1 MSLDY
6 SSAEGATSPSAR
18 RIILISAFTVA
29 CTAAFFYFRPADG
42 ASTDAD
48 AQQSQQDAAVAAAF
62 PAVPFDSIVKS
73 AVSEAL
79 TVPAASEWTLV
90 TIKPGTTLSD
100 VFDQYDLPAEDWL
113 AITRLGGDAARLKHI
128 KVGEHLRMRIASGT
142 LEELVYPLDET
153 RTLSVRREDD
163 GFEATTLTA
172 AIERRSTEA
181 AGTINNSLFADGRKA
196 GLDSRMVA
204 ELADIFA
211 SEIDFGQDLQEGDR
225 FSVVY
230 EQLYKDGK
238 KLRNGDILAAEFI
251 NQGRHYRAVR
261 YVASDG
267 THAYYTPEGQSLRK
281 AFIRTPVD
289 FTRIS
294 SGFTMHRWHPI
305 LNRMRAHMGTDYAA
319 PIGTPVH
326 ASGNG
331 RIEFMGRKGGYGN
344 VVVIRH
350 DATYE
355 TVYGHLSRFQRG
367 LHAGSK
373 VQQGQVIAFVG
384 MTGLATGPHLHYEFR
399 VNGLP
404 VNPVTVTLPRANPI
418 TPQML
423 AEFRTQSASMVAEL
437 ETMGSHQYAQAE
449 LKPAAA
455 APAAQ

>member
-6 SSAEGATSPSAR
+6 SSGLGAASPSAR
-18 RIILISAFTVA
+18 RITLISAFIVA
-29 CTAAFFYFRPADG
+29 CSAAFFYFRPADG
-42 ASTDAD
+42 AEAD
-48 AQQSQQDAAVAAAF
+48 PQQSAQDAAVAAAF

-73 AVSEAL
+73 AVDEAL

-100 VFDQYDLPAEDWL
+100 VFDQLNLPTEDWL
-113 AITRLGGDAARLKHI
+113 AITRLGGDAARLTHI
-128 KVGEHLRMRIASGT
+128 KAGEHLRLRIAGGT

-153 RTLSVRREDD
+153 RSLSVRRDD
-163 GFEATTLTA
+163 GGFEATTLTA

-181 AGTINNSLFADGRKA
+181 AGVINNSLFADGRKA
-196 GLDSRMVA
+196 GLDSRLVA
-204 ELADIFA
+204 ELADIFG

-225 FSVVY
+225 FSVVF
-230 EQLYKDGK
+230 EQLYRDGK
-238 KLRNGDILAAEFI
+238 KLRNGDILAAEFV

-261 YVASDG
+261 YVAADG
-267 THAYYTPEGQSLRK
+267 TRAYYTPEGQSLRK

-326 ASGNG
+326 AAGNG
-331 RIEFMGRKGGYGN
+331 RIEFMGHRGGYGN
-344 VVVIRH
+344 LVVVRH

-404 VNPVTVTLPRANPI
+404 VNPVTVALPRANPI
-418 TPQML
+418 AAPML
-423 AEFRTQSASMVAEL
+423 ALFRSQSATMVAEL
-437 ETMGSHQYAQAE
+437 DAMNAHQFAQSAA
-449 LKPAAA
+449 KPAGGVGG
-455 APAAQ
+455 AP